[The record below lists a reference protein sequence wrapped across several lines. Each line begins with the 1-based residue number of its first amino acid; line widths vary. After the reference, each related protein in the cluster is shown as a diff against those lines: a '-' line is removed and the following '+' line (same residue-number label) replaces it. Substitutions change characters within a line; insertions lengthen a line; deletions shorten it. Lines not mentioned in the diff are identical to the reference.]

1 MQRLDVPAH
10 GWPFDRRRRGIAA
23 AQKYSHVL
31 RATRSGEPLK
41 EPDRLTA
48 FGYRQELSRVLSLF
62 DNFSV
67 AFSYLSPMVGVYS
80 LYTLGLGTGGP
91 RYIWTI
97 PLVVVCMTLVALVF
111 GELASEYPLSGALYQ
126 YGKYNVGPRYGWYIG
141 WIYGFA
147 LLATVASVDSGA
159 VGYVAALFNVGFK
172 THLDPANHAT
182 IFGVTGG
189 IIVLSGVL
197 NWIGAKVMGQVARF
211 GVYVETI
218 GTFGV
223 FVALAIFGFHQ
234 HLGFIFTTQNVEHP
248 ASNPLGLNFGGD
260 WWTGAA
266 LVAVLANVYIFYGF
280 ESAGDIAEETVDAH
294 RMVPRAMRTALVY
307 GGIASFVLVL
317 GLLLA
322 TPKAGMASVVN
333 GGVNVILGTLPG
345 ALQDFFL
352 VMVIVAFFS
361 CGTAVQGAGARVAF
375 ALARDGVLPFS
386 AKLRAISARHHT
398 PANAIFVGTLVP
410 FLFLLLVLI
419 NPSRPVHLLWFDY
432 PAHVTA
438 LYALVSFATSGIY
451 LAFFLTVA
459 GALAARLR
467 GWKPSGAFRLGAWG
481 VPVTV
486 GAALYLIAMLA
497 NIVWPSSLS
506 SGRAIFNY
514 GWVTLLVMAFIV
526 GIGALYDAV
535 ARPTKRAYG
544 FSAKTVPSDR
554 EPPSAVVP

>member
-1 MQRLDVPAH
+1 
-10 GWPFDRRRRGIAA
+10 
-23 AQKYSHVL
+23 
-31 RATRSGEPLK
+31 
-41 EPDRLTA
+41 
-48 FGYRQELSRVLSLF
+48 
-62 DNFSV
+62 
-67 AFSYLSPMVGVYS
+67 MVGIYS

-97 PLVVVCMTLVALVF
+97 PIVVGLMLLVALVF

-126 YGKYNVGPRYGWYIG
+126 YGKYCVGARYGWFIG

-159 VGYVAALFNVGFK
+159 VGYVAALSNAWFG
-172 THLDPANHAT
+172 THLDPANHAA
-182 IFGVTGG
+182 IFAIAGA
-189 IIVLSGVL
+189 IIVLSAIL
-197 NWIGAKVMGQVARF
+197 NGMGAKIMGRVARF

-223 FVALAIFGFHQ
+223 FAALALFAFHQ
-234 HLGFIFTTQNVEHP
+234 PLGFIFSTQNVEF
-248 ASNPLGLNFGGD
+248 AARNPLHLDFGGH

-280 ESAGDIAEETVDAH
+280 ESAGDISEETLEAQ
-294 RMVPRAMRTALVY
+294 RQVPKAMRNALLY

-322 TPKAGMASVVN
+322 TPTSGI
-333 GGVNVILGTLPG
+333 GGVVGGGINTILAALPVW
-345 ALQDFFL
+345 LQDFFL

-375 ALARDGVLPFS
+375 ALARDGALPFS
-386 AKLRAISARHHT
+386 AKLAAISPRHRT
-398 PANAIFVGTLVP
+398 PVNAILIGTVVP

-419 NPSRPVHLLWFDY
+419 NPSRPVHILWFDY
-432 PAHVTA
+432 PANVNA

-459 GALAARLR
+459 GALVARLR
-467 GWKPSGAFRLGAWG
+467 GWKPAGVFTLGKWG
-481 VPVTV
+481 VPVTL
-486 GAALYLIAMLA
+486 GGALYLGLMLLD
-497 NIVWPSSLS
+497 IVWPSSLS

-514 GWVTLLVMAFIV
+514 GWITLLIMILIV
-526 GIGALYDAV
+526 ATGAIYESA
-535 ARPTKRAYG
+535 ARP
-544 FSAKTVPSDR
+544 DR
-554 EPPSAVVP
+554 RIAQHRRHDA